1 MIEGILGFSAGSSIL
16 LVNFLGVLTARLL
29 LVWSRI
35 VRPLGSGV
43 NPNLEYLALTYGR
56 NRRTAVASQLG

>member
-1 MIEGILGFSAGSSIL
+1 MVMNTYNLLGLLGFLALLEVEGILGFSAGSSIL

-43 NPNLEYLALTYGR
+43 NPNLE
-56 NRRTAVASQLG
+56 